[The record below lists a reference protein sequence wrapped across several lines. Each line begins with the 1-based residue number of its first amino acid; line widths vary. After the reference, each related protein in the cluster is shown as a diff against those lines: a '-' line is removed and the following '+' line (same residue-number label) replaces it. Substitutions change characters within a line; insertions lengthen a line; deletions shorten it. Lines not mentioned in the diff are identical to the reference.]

1 METHEI
7 GDEPETERNIEARR
21 RRNLLLSIST
31 IPVEILGLVF
41 SILIN
46 QDLNEPWSRGCGR
59 WGWITI
65 MHVCHRWRSVAY
77 STPSILSTPDFRYP
91 RLAREMLLCSSQGPL
106 KLVRKSWGPRNTRG
120 MPSHPSSVETQALSD
135 ALQHISRVE
144 TLDLSL
150 PNEIVL
156 KILHNV
162 TQPASILRHLFIH
175 TWYPRLM
182 SLPPNLFGGGAPVLR
197 EVRLKG
203 CYLPWDSGILKD
215 LVSLDLFYRWVER
228 PPSTV
233 EQIATV
239 LKKMPD
245 LEEFATAPMPS
256 YNHIDQEAS
265 RYYTALTSSVAQTR
279 RQCGRAPTRGIR
291 TLFLS
296 FGDFAGDEFL
306 QILAWNQEVST
317 ESVPGL
323 SRVIFEDDDTLETLE
338 TECIIGNRAKLPLP
352 HTYLWA
358 EDRTEIAAIVLL
370 SESLS
375 ALPLTSLSI
384 LHLHAA
390 DLAPTETI
398 HRYFGSLPGLRT
410 LFISTQTSPP
420 DLLGALIDGDGRT
433 HFPALDTLIL
443 QGVEFP
449 WMAVDELD
457 SSPAPRRRDVGSLI
471 YCLERR
477 ASQGIPIRR
486 LVLEGCSDLGP
497 ADITRISAQHVD
509 LHVC

>member
-1 METHEI
+1 MK
-7 GDEPETERNIEARR
+7 
-21 RRNLLLSIST
+21 
-31 IPVEILGLVF
+31 V
-41 SILIN
+41 
-46 QDLNEPWSRGCGR
+46 
-59 WGWITI
+59 
-65 MHVCHRWRSVAY
+65 
-77 STPSILSTPDFRYP
+77 
-91 RLAREMLLCSSQGPL
+91 
-106 KLVRKSWGPRNTRG
+106 
-120 MPSHPSSVETQALSD
+120 
-135 ALQHISRVE
+135 
-144 TLDLSL
+144 
-150 PNEIVL
+150 
-156 KILHNV
+156 
-162 TQPASILRHLFIH
+162 
-175 TWYPRLM
+175 
-182 SLPPNLFGGGAPVLR
+182 
-197 EVRLKG
+197 
-203 CYLPWDSGILKD
+203 
-215 LVSLDLFYRWVER
+215 
-228 PPSTV
+228 
-233 EQIATV
+233 
-239 LKKMPD
+239 
-245 LEEFATAPMPS
+245 
-256 YNHIDQEAS
+256 
-265 RYYTALTSSVAQTR
+265 
-279 RQCGRAPTRGIR
+279 PTRGIR

-338 TECIIGNRAKLPLP
+338 TECIIGNRAELPLP

-420 DLLGALIDGDGRT
+420 DLLGTLIDGDGRT
-433 HFPALDTLIL
+433 YFPALDTLIL

-449 WMAVDELD
+449 WMALDELD